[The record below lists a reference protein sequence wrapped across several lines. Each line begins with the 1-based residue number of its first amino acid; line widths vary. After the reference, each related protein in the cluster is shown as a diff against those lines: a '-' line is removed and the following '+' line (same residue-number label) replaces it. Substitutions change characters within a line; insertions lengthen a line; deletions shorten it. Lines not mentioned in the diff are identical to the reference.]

1 MKTKRVPL
9 RAHAETA
16 RWAKAL
22 GHPARVAILQFLAAR
37 KTCFCGQIVDEL
49 PLAQSTVSQHLQEL
63 KDAGLIQGTI
73 DGTRVCYCL
82 NQKAIARAQ
91 AAFGTLFAGLA
102 PCDAR
107 GPCKCE

>member
-1 MKTKRVPL
+1 MKAKRSTLTAHTK
-9 RAHAETA
+9 TA

-22 GHPARVAILQFLAAR
+22 GHPARLAILRFLATR

-82 NQKAIARAQ
+82 NPNAIARAQ

-102 PCDAR
+102 ACDACQP
-107 GPCKCE
+107 GKCE